1 MSDSIPLL
9 QVIGL
14 DRQFQEGDR
23 VLHILRGVDMTV
35 AKGEWVSILG
45 RSGSG
50 KSTLMHLVA
59 GIDRATSGQIIFD
72 GQCIT
77 ALSGAALDGYRNRK
91 MGLVFQSYHLL
102 PELSALDNVMV
113 AGMMEGSAFSWLG
126 KRKSIKAR
134 AQILLTRVGLGER
147 MHHKPAKLSGGERQR
162 VAIARALINNPALI
176 LADEPTGNL
185 DAQTAEEILAL
196 FGELQ
201 KEGHTLVLVT
211 HDDKVAAK
219 GNRVVTL
226 KDGQVV

>member
-1 MSDSIPLL
+1 MSNAPPLL
-9 QVIGL
+9 QVTHL
-14 DRQFQEGDR
+14 NRQFQEGER
-23 VLHILRGVDMTV
+23 ILHILQGVNMSV
-35 AKGEWVSILG
+35 SQGEWVSILG

-50 KSTLMHLVA
+50 KSTLMHLIA
-59 GIDRATSGQIIFD
+59 GIDRPTSGEIVFGNLHLTQ
-72 GQCIT
+72 
-77 ALSGAALDGYRNRK
+77 LSSAELDRYRNQK

-113 AGMMEGSAFSWLG
+113 AAMIDGSILDWFG
-126 KRKSIKAR
+126 KRQKIRAR
-134 AQILLTRVGLGER
+134 AQALLTRVGLGAR

-162 VAIARALINNPALI
+162 VAIARALVNNPALI

-201 KEGHTLVLVT
+201 QEGHTLVLVT

-226 KDGQVV
+226 KEGRVV

>member
-1 MSDSIPLL
+1 MNDAAPLL
-9 QVIGL
+9 HVTGL
-14 DRQFQEGDR
+14 NRQFQEGDR

-35 AKGEWVSILG
+35 SKGEWVSILG

-50 KSTLMHLVA
+50 KSTLMHLIA
-59 GIDRATSGQIIFD
+59 GIDRPSSGEITFD
-72 GQCIT
+72 NLRLTQ
-77 ALSGAALDGYRNRK
+77 LSGAELDRYRNQK

-113 AGMMEGSAFSWLG
+113 AAMIGSSIADWLG
-126 KRKSIKAR
+126 KRQALRAR
-134 AQILLTRVGLGER
+134 AEALLTRVGLGAR

-162 VAIARALINNPALI
+162 VAIARALVNNPALI

-185 DAQTAEEILAL
+185 DAQTAEEILVL

-201 KEGHTLVLVT
+201 KEGHTLILVT

-226 KDGQVV
+226 KEGQVV